1 MKNAVLNILFALIFL
16 AGLCIMLYPTV
27 SNMINRRHQSTAIA
41 GYEADRDKIAEEDRA
56 TILEEAREYNKNLPS
71 FLAQVENK
79 NPENSEVYNNILNI
93 SNSGIMG
100 VITIDCVDIRLPIYH
115 GTSEAVLQDGAG
127 HLATTSLP
135 VGGENTHAVISA
147 HTGLPSAKLFTDIDQ
162 LKVGDVFRIT
172 VLDEVLVYQV
182 DDIKVVLPHE
192 VSSLN
197 VVSGKDYV
205 TLVTCTPYGVNSHRL
220 LVRGTRIEETV
231 AEEEGYLIP
240 NEAVMVDKTI
250 LIPIVVVPFIIVYFI
265 WTTLST
271 KKTEQINK
279 AKESE

>member
-56 TILEEAREYNKNLPS
+56 TIIEEAREYNKNLPS
-71 FLAQVENK
+71 FLAQIGNK